1 MIFLDKVFFEK
12 IRFIFDSQ
20 NWLWKYNFGT
30 FWQTVITHSIF
41 LKIFSWWHV
50 DFWPKSLL
58 FRFHHRWNS
67 TTELILE
74 TWDSVPNEVFVGQ
87 KDINELQR
95 RVKYETNVKDT
106 IHLGQVLK
114 AEKLYVDKKR
124 LAFLSMLSS
133 VSPECMQTCRWCL

>member
-1 MIFLDKVFFEK
+1 MKNCGNYVQVKVK
-12 IRFIFDSQ
+12 ISE
-20 NWLWKYNFGT
+20 
-30 FWQTVITHSIF
+30 
-41 LKIFSWWHV
+41 FS
-50 DFWPKSLL
+50 SLL
-58 FRFHHRWNS
+58 LLS
-67 TTELILE
+67 LYK

-114 AEKLYVDKKR
+114 AEKLYVDKKKR

-133 VSPECMQTCRWCL
+133 VSPGCMQTCQWCL